1 MHEEKMQKFVV
12 CKRRNVAA
20 AYERFFGPSAQP
32 QPWHSRTLSGL
43 AFLFRGRRVSSYRS
57 ETMRGDQAEARV

>member
-1 MHEEKMQKFVV
+1 MDEEKLQKYAV

-32 QPWHSRTLSGL
+32 QPWHSRTWSGL
-43 AFLFRGRRVSSYRS
+43 ALLFRGRRPVSERAA
-57 ETMRGDQAEARV
+57 RLAGDPSEARA